1 MSGPGAGLPEDL
13 SDEDFDDA
21 LAVLARTRLDVFA
34 QYVLRNEQPD
44 VADAFDSDELDLDVA
59 SGWTAADSADLEA
72 RIRRAM
78 VELNA
83 EEADAITLERYHF
96 GLLDTFKRKRRVVV
110 TAHTESGKTQLA
122 IAYVLWRLG
131 NNPSLRVAFISE
143 GAALSRTICRT
154 VAKYIADESF
164 DGCKAL
170 RRVFPHLRPGKLWN
184 EMQGYEVERPAQV
197 THPSFR
203 AFGAR
208 TGITGYRVDI
218 AVCDDYV
225 TPKTTETD
233 YRRKQNIDNF
243 DRAVQ
248 NRLTKRGQLIL
259 LCNAQWSDDLS
270 AVLEERGYAAV
281 RMRVTTDGTPEGPL
295 EWPSKWTRQ
304 RIREAV
310 RENPDWRAALFAERR
325 VVGEW
330 GRFDKD
336 AIADA
341 VREGRGRRLGG
352 ACPELPPG
360 AMICIGVDF
369 AFSTKR
375 KSDRSAIVVVL
386 RLPPRPGERMGRRI
400 VLDIECGRWHEV
412 EGLERL
418 RAIVQRYPIHRTR
431 VRAESNGGQ
440 AWIVQS
446 WSRALGQALE
456 PYPTGSSKWDAQTGI
471 PSLAA
476 AFLARLYVLPSTD
489 VAGRAEALPLVAELI
504 AEMNKFD
511 PSKAGLEHTGDL
523 LMALFFAEGLAR
535 DLAHVEPRFGFVGE
549 AVTDEAAA
557 AEGRALELAREAAL
571 KGGPIPAEDKPP
583 PPAAE
588 VESRELWGDLRDMF
602 HHRADGRP
610 AF

>member
-1 MSGPGAGLPEDL
+1 MTGPVPADL
-13 SDEDFDDA
+13 FDEDFDDA

-44 VADAFDSDELDLDVA
+44 VADAFDSDELELDDA
-59 SGWTAADSADLEA
+59 AKWTAADTAALEA
-72 RIRRAM
+72 RVRKAM
-78 VELNA
+78 VELND
-83 EEADAITLERYHF
+83 EDADAITLERYHF
-96 GLLDTFKRKRRVVV
+96 GLLDTFRRKRRVVV

-143 GAALSRTICRT
+143 GAALARTICRT

-164 DGCKAL
+164 AGCQAL
-170 RRVFPHLRPGKLWN
+170 RRVFPNLRPGKLWN

-203 AFGAR
+203 AFGSR

-218 AVCDDYV
+218 GVCDDYV

-233 YRRKQNIDNF
+233 YKRKQNIDNF
-243 DRAVQ
+243 DRSVQ
-248 NRLTKRGQLIL
+248 NRLTRRGQLIL

-270 AVLEERGYAAV
+270 AVLEQRGYTPV

-325 VVGEW
+325 KVGEW
-330 GRFDKD
+330 GRFDQGAIMD
-336 AIADA
+336 AL
-341 VREGRGRRLGG
+341 REGRGARLGG
-352 ACPELPPG
+352 KCPPLPSG

-369 AFSTKR
+369 AFSTSR
-375 KSDRSAIVVVL
+375 KSDRSAIVTVL
-386 RLPPRPGERMGRRI
+386 RMPPSPGERMGKRI
-400 VLDIECGRWHEV
+400 VLDIECGRWNEK

-418 RAIVQRYPIHRTR
+418 RSVVQRYPVNRTR

-440 AWIVQS
+440 AWIIQS
-446 WSRALGQALE
+446 WTRSLGQVLE
-456 PYPTGSSKWDAQTGI
+456 PYATGATKWDPQTGI
-471 PSLAA
+471 PSLSA
-476 AFLARLYVLPSTD
+476 AFLNRLYVLPSED
-489 VAGRAEALPLVAELI
+489 VAGRIEPLPLVAELI
-504 AEMNKFD
+504 TEMGAFD
-511 PSKAGLEHTGDL
+511 PSKAGLQHTGDL